1 MFLLNQISLPERVSK
16 LKPLTIDESMIL
28 LGDLIDDL
36 VQTYL
41 ESLRK
46 KYPDA
51 TFDELIQ
58 YGHKESHYKLRR
70 REFND

>member
-1 MFLLNQISLPERVSK
+1 
-16 LKPLTIDESMIL
+16 MIL

-58 YGHKESHYKLRR
+58 FGHEESHYKLRR

>member
-1 MFLLNQISLPERVSK
+1 MNQISLSDRVSK
-16 LKPLTIDESMIL
+16 LKSLTTSESMIL

-41 ESLRK
+41 ESLRM

-51 TFDELIQ
+51 SFDALIQ
-58 YGHKESHYKLRR
+58 YGHEESHYKLRR

>member
-1 MFLLNQISLPERVSK
+1 MNQISLAERVSK
-16 LKPLTIDESMIL
+16 LKTLTIGESMIL

-58 YGHKESHYKLRR
+58 FGHEESHYKLRR